1 MTRLIPALA
10 AAWLAATPAL
20 AHTGAGA
27 THGILAGFGHPL
39 MGPDHLL
46 AMGAVGLW
54 AGLVGGRALWAWPL
68 AFTAVMILGAG
79 LGLRGVALPGVEAG
93 IAASVVLLGIA
104 AALRAPL
111 PVLGGAMVCGLFA
124 LVHGHAHGAE
134 LPDGA
139 GAGAY
144 IAGFTLATLVLHAAG
159 LWLAIGLDRLE
170 RAWAPR
176 LAGGAVAIAGVALM
190 VG

>member
-1 MTRLIPALA
+1 MTRLIPALL

-27 THGILAGFGHPL
+27 THGFLAGFGHPFL
-39 MGPDHLL
+39 GLDHLL

-68 AFTAVMILGAG
+68 AFAGVMIVGAA
-79 LGLRGVALPGVEAG
+79 LGLQGVALPGVELG
-93 IAASVVLLGIA
+93 IAASVVLLGLA

-111 PVLGGAMVCGLFA
+111 PVLAGAGLCGLFA
-124 LVHGHAHGAE
+124 LLHGHAHGAE

-139 GAGAY
+139 GALSY

-159 LWLAIGLDRLE
+159 LWLAVGLARLE

-176 LAGGAVAIAGVALM
+176 LAGGAVALAGVVLM

>member
-1 MTRLIPALA
+1 MTRLIPALL

-27 THGILAGFGHPL
+27 THGFLAGFGHPFL
-39 MGPDHLL
+39 GLDHLL

-68 AFTAVMILGAG
+68 AFAGVMIVGAA
-79 LGLRGVALPGVEAG
+79 LGLQGVALPGVELG
-93 IAASVVLLGIA
+93 IAASVVLLGLA

-111 PVLGGAMVCGLFA
+111 PVLAGAGLCGLFA
-124 LVHGHAHGAE
+124 LLHGHAHGAE
-134 LPDGA
+134 LPAGA

-144 IAGFTLATLVLHAAG
+144 VAGFVLATAALHGAG
-159 LWLAIGLDRLE
+159 IGLGWLAGRGAP
-170 RAWAPR
+170 AWLPR
-176 LAGGAVAIAGVALM
+176 LAGGAVTAAGLVLLVA
-190 VG
+190 